1 MAHIV
6 VLYQEKAVILII
18 CVQKRMA
25 VFMKSQR
32 NAREKVYGFALEKSF
47 KIERAARTI
56 AKVLAIGHQ
65 LMGMVTITIFMDRI
79 SDMV

>member
-6 VLYQEKAVILII
+6 VLYQDLTVILKK
-18 CVQKRMA
+18 CVLKRMA
-25 VFMKSQR
+25 IFMKSQR
-32 NAREKVYGFALEKSF
+32 NAKKKVYGFALEKSF

-65 LMGMVTITIFMDRI
+65 LMQMVISNKFIDRI
-79 SDMV
+79 LGRA